1 MPAKKLTK
9 LFEPIRIGNMELKN
23 RIKLPAM
30 GIAISEDGTVCEQT
44 KVCYAER
51 AKGGV
56 AVIGISCAASRLLK
70 GPLYGIY
77 DDRFIPGLRDLVDI
91 IHSNGARVYAQMG
104 VGYSFAFGDGP
115 VQYISPS
122 GVTPTGKPGTAFRLG
137 GPYEAVMPK
146 ALTADE
152 IRQVVEAFGDGAL
165 RARKAGFD
173 AVEVIAS
180 VSYMVSQFL
189 SPITNQRTDKYGG
202 SLENR
207 MRFLLEIIED
217 IQKKVGKDLPVTS
230 RVSGAD
236 LMEPQGYGIEDT
248 VKMARMLEEA
258 GVAEIDVM
266 SGWHY
271 ANVPMI
277 QTWVPQGAWVHFAE
291 AVKKAVK
298 IPIAAGTQIQ
308 DPLVAERVISEGK
321 ADMVYMA
328 RAIVADPEM
337 PNKAREGRF
346 KDIRPCINCCRCI
359 SAVDSPPVYCS
370 VNARMGRE
378 ADYPHEKPAAKS
390 KRVLVVGGGPAGMEA
405 ARIAALRGHK
415 VTLCE
420 QSPRLGGA
428 MLLASITNRRIKPV
442 LEYMKREI
450 KKLPIE
456 VKLNSRVTPDLIR
469 KMKPDIVVLALGG
482 APAPLN
488 VPGSDC
494 KIVLDRGDVQSIF
507 SGHPVKRGGFFRRFV
522 SYPAALLVKFFYE
535 PSVLGWLL
543 RFGFPFG
550 KRVIVVGGNFAGIE
564 LAETLVGRGKKV
576 TIVEEGKRL
585 GADIEITHRWV
596 FLSNLKKAGTEM
608 LREARVTRITDEGAE
623 VSHSSKT
630 EFFEADTVVKV
641 GITPNTELAKKLEG
655 QVAELY
661 LVGDGVEPGKLME
674 AMASGFLIGQKI

>member
-9 LFEPIRIGNMELKN
+9 LFEPVKIGNLELKN

-30 GIAISEDGTVCEQT
+30 GIALTDDGTVCEQT
-44 KVCYAER
+44 KACYAER
-51 AKGGV
+51 ARSGV
-56 AVIGISCAASRLLK
+56 AIIGISCAASKLLK

-77 DDRFIPGLRDLVDI
+77 DDRFIPGLKGLVDI
-91 IHSNGARVYAQMG
+91 IHANGARAYAQMG
-104 VGYSFAFGDGP
+104 VGYSFAFGDGT

-146 ALTADE
+146 SLTVDE
-152 IRQVVEAFGDGAL
+152 IRQVVKAFGDGAL

-207 MRFLLEIIED
+207 MRFLLEIVED
-217 IQKKVGKDLPVTS
+217 IQNKAGKDYPITS
-230 RVSGAD
+230 RISGAD

-248 VKMARMLEEA
+248 VKMARMLEET

-271 ANVPMI
+271 ANVPII
-277 QTWVPQGAWVHFAE
+277 QTWVPQGAWVHFAA
-291 AVKKAVK
+291 AVKSAVK

-308 DPLVAERVISEGK
+308 DPLVAERVLAEGK

-337 PNKAREGRF
+337 PNKAREGRLE
-346 KDIRPCINCCRCI
+346 DIRPCINCCRCI

-378 ADYPHEKPAAKS
+378 AEYPKEKPAGKS

-420 QSPRLGGA
+420 QGPRLGGA

-442 LEYMKREI
+442 LQYMKREI
-450 KKLPIE
+450 NKLPVE
-456 VKLNSRVTPDLIR
+456 VKLNTLVTPDLMQRI
-469 KMKPDIVVLALGG
+469 KPDAVVLALGG

-488 VPGSDC
+488 VPGSDS

-507 SGHPVKRGGFFRRFV
+507 SGRPVGRGGFLRRFI
-522 SYPAALLVKFFYE
+522 SYPASLFVRFFYE
-535 PSVLGWLL
+535 PSALRWLL

-564 LAETLVGRGKKV
+564 LAETLVDSGKKV
-576 TIVEEGKRL
+576 TVVEEGKRL

-596 FLSNLKKAGTEM
+596 FLGKLKKAGTEM

-623 VSHSSKT
+623 ISHSGKT
-630 EFFEADTVVKV
+630 DFFEADTLVKV
-641 GITPNTELAKKLEG
+641 GISPNTELAKKLEG
-655 QVAELY
+655 QVSELY
-661 LVGDGVEPGKLME
+661 LAGDGAEPGKLME
-674 AMASGFLIGQKI
+674 AVASGFLIGQKI